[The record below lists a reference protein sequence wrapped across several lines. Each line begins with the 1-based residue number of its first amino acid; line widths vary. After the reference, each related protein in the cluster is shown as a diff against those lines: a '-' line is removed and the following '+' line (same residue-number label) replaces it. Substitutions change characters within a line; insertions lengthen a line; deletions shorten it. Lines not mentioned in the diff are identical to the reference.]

1 MIVIQTDHFV
11 NKTVTEC
18 FARGTKSTKI
28 NIKNYKFNIADTI
41 ASYGILRGTGEL
53 MKKSNKFFYIDH
65 GYLSSSKRDF
75 VGGKTNINTFDGY
88 FRIVKNDFISIREG
102 KFKDDRLK
110 ILNIKFE
117 NLKNNGD
124 YIIMSEPSDAL
135 KKFFNIP
142 NWVEDTIKR
151 IKEFSD
157 RKIIVHNKFSEIPLD
172 SLLENA
178 WAFVSL
184 QSTAGFKSMIKGIP
198 AHFTYPSL
206 EKINPISNIENKTID
221 YEIFNNISYSQWTLR
236 EMFEGKINKYLFEE

>member
-1 MIVIQTDHFV
+1 
-11 NKTVTEC
+11 
-18 FARGTKSTKI
+18 
-28 NIKNYKFNIADTI
+28 
-41 ASYGILRGTGEL
+41 
-53 MKKSNKFFYIDH
+53 
-65 GYLSSSKRDF
+65 
-75 VGGKTNINTFDGY
+75 
-88 FRIVKNDFISIREG
+88 
-102 KFKDDRLK
+102 
-110 ILNIKFE
+110 
-117 NLKNNGD
+117 
-124 YIIMSEPSDAL
+124 MSEPSDSL

-206 EKINPISNIENKTID
+206 EKINPIS
-221 YEIFNNISYSQWTLR
+221 
-236 EMFEGKINKYLFEE
+236 

>member
-18 FARGTKSTKI
+18 FAHGSKTRKI
-28 NIKNYKFNIADTI
+28 NIKDYKFNIEDTI

-53 MKKSNKFFYIDH
+53 MKKSKKFFYIDH
-65 GYLSSSKRDF
+65 GYLLSSKRDF

-88 FRIVKNDFISIREG
+88 FRIVKNDFISIRDG
-102 KFKDDRLK
+102 KFKNDRLK
-110 ILNIKFE
+110 NLNIKFE

-124 YIIMSEPSDAL
+124 YIILSEPSDAL

-142 NWVEDTIKR
+142 NWVEDTTKKIK
-151 IKEFSD
+151 KFSD
-157 RKIIVHNKFSEIPLD
+157 RKIIVHNKFSEISLD